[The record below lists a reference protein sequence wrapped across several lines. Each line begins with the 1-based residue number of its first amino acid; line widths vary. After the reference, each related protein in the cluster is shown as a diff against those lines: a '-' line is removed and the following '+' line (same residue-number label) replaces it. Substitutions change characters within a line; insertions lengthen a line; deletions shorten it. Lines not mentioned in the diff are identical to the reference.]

1 MTSRL
6 AALALLL
13 AASPAFAAGPF
24 DSDWA
29 PGAKSRARLIADGAG
44 AGFEIALDPGAI
56 TYWRD
61 PGEAG
66 VPPTFDFSG
75 SDNLAKAEVE
85 FPAPE
90 RIPEP
95 DGSVAFGYRGGVVLP
110 IRVVAADPGK
120 PVRLV
125 AKVNYAVCE
134 KICLPARASA
144 ALALGAP
151 GASPN
156 AAALDAARGRVP
168 QRVDAG
174 RARGAGQRDGRQ
186 ILAALPCRRAARSVR
201 RGAGGLLG
209 RAEARGRRALL
220 RADAATGAR
229 GRQAADPAARDGRG
243 RRRARDRGHARRL
256 IAARAASAYMRD
268 GTIERNG
275 P

>member
-1 MTSRL
+1 MTLRL

-24 DSDWA
+24 NSDWA

-66 VPPTFDFSG
+66 VPPTFDFTG
-75 SDNLAKAEVE
+75 SENLAKAEVE

-110 IRVVAADPGK
+110 IRVSAADPGK

-134 KICLPARASA
+134 KICLPARANA
-144 ALALGAP
+144 DLTLGAP

-156 AAALDAARGRVP
+156 AAALDAARGQVPERVTP
-168 QRVDAG
+168 EALGVQVSATGDKSWRLCLAEAPRDVFVEPPEG
-174 RARGAGQRDGRQ
+174 FWVEPKREGDGRCYGLTLQ
-186 ILAALPCRRAARSVR
+186 QTPE
-201 RGAGGLLG
+201 GGKPPIP
-209 RAEARGRRALL
+209 L
-220 RADAATGAR
+220 RV
-229 GRQAADPAARDGRG
+229 
-243 RRRARDRGHARRL
+243 
-256 IAARAASAYMRD
+256 
-268 GTIERNG
+268 TIEG
-275 P
+275 PRAKETQITLGG